1 MKLIEPGVWLQVAKF
16 PTFLAGERM
25 VSKRNTPR
33 ICSRLTVHQLSVNCR
48 SEAGRFLI
56 ECWATVGQLLLATAH
71 LSRSSSLFFVKISRD
86 PILNQDFAK
95 RRTTAAERT
104 ETSQKKKKIDEYINC
119 FFFLTENLFT
129 ALSLVVCTEKNERLI
144 SKEIEVRRRS
154 GRKSLKFGIRQVD
167 IGEISTVKT

>member
-1 MKLIEPGVWLQVAKF
+1 M
-16 PTFLAGERM
+16 
-25 VSKRNTPR
+25 
-33 ICSRLTVHQLSVNCR
+33 
-48 SEAGRFLI
+48 
-56 ECWATVGQLLLATAH
+56 LATAH

-104 ETSQKKKKIDEYINC
+104 ETSKKKKRKKIDEYINC
-119 FFFLTENLFT
+119 FFFFFLTENLVT
-129 ALSLVVCTEKNERLI
+129 ALSLAVCTEKNEPLV

-167 IGEISTVKT
+167 MAQISIVKM